1 MVRDI
6 SWPLRSLASL
16 ASLAGELAGQVSRA
30 RHVVIAELTRLKNP
44 GQQQPVIAAPH
55 PGFPRPGPVD
65 LIRMR
70 SAPGPGSRFDLMLPA
85 MTAAGEP
92 PAGFPAPAQAG
103 QPRGTWTQR

>member
-1 MVRDI
+1 VRDI
-6 SWPLRSLASL
+6 SWPLP
-16 ASLAGELAGQVSRA
+16 SLAGELAGRLSRTS
-30 RHVVIAELTRLKNP
+30 HVVIAELARLKNP
-44 GQQQPVIAAPH
+44 GQRQPIIAAPH
-55 PGFPRPGPVD
+55 PRFRRPGPVD

-70 SAPGPGSRFDLMLPA
+70 GTPGPGSRFDLMLPA

>member
-1 MVRDI
+1 VVRDI
-6 SWPLRSLASL
+6 SWPLPN
-16 ASLAGELAGQVSRA
+16 LAGELADQVSRDN
-30 RHVVIAELTRLKNP
+30 HVLIAELTRLKNP
-44 GQQQPVIAAPH
+44 GQRQPVIAAPR
-55 PGFPRPGPVD
+55 PGFNRPGPVD

-70 SAPGPGSRFDLMLPA
+70 STPGPGSRFDLMLPA

>member
-1 MVRDI
+1 M
-6 SWPLRSLASL
+6 
-16 ASLAGELAGQVSRA
+16 
-30 RHVVIAELTRLKNP
+30 VIAGLTRLTNP
-44 GQQQPVIAAPH
+44 GQRVIAGPH

-70 SAPGPGSRFDLMLPA
+70 GTPGPGSRFDLMLPA

-103 QPRGTWTQR
+103 QPRGTRTPR